1 MCRYENYVY
10 LKKDEPLGASVA
22 YYYDHLE
29 NAREAGHSCLA
40 DWVRALHA
48 EHGGKA
54 SKVGQVLGLS
64 YGTVTKWFYNLCLPV
79 RQKGGKDPMSHPRRR
94 EVGEIYRRTSSGIRT
109 AEELGISVKLAYD
122 WLRADNIPRTGKRRK
137 K

>member
-1 MCRYENYVY
+1 MTAENHVY
-10 LKKDEPLGASVA
+10 LRADEPLGERIA

-29 NAREAGHSCLA
+29 NARNAGHDCLS
-40 DWVRALHA
+40 DWVRRLHT
-48 EHGGKA
+48 EKGGKA
-54 SKVGQVLGLS
+54 SDVASAIGVT
-64 YGTVTKWFYNLCLPV
+64 YGTVLKWFRNLCLPV
-79 RQKGGKDPMSHPRRR
+79 RQRGGRDPMSHPRRR
-94 EVGEIYRRTSSGIRT
+94 EVGEIYRRTGSGIKT